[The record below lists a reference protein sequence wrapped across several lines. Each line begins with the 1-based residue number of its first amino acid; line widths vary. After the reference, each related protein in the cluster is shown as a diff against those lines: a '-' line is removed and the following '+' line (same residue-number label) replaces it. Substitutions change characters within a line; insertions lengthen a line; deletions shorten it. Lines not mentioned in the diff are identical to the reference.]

1 MLNFFHLVKFFFF
14 FKFNSNKISFFL
26 DKQECEL
33 RFGSWTYDQQQMNFT
48 YYDAIER
55 NVTIKDY
62 AMSGSWD
69 LLDGPMSIQQS
80 SFTNFTNN
88 TNNSTSTDTRPEKVD
103 GRNRVEF
110 VCKLVIKRKTL
121 FYTVNLIIPTVNDL
135 FEYLNLKINFFQVL
149 ISFLSVFVFYLPT
162 DAGEKMTLS
171 ISILLALV
179 VFLLLISKI
188 LPPTSIVIP
197 LIAKYLLF
205 TLIMNIITIL
215 CTVVIIN
222 YNYRTPR
229 THKMP
234 YWIRR
239 LCIDILPRI
248 LWMERPK
255 KYEKDDGLHLTEAER
270 AKQSMLNYIQA
281 SRALS
286 IAAPTTIN
294 SNKKNSV
301 NHHDD
306 EQLELKQRHT
316 TKNQHRHS
324 SKRQQPNVHQ
334 SSTSDDEE
342 NHSMSQEIDLLLTKE
357 AYEAAEDLS
366 FIANHMRSACYYE
379 EVYFFIRE

>member
-1 MLNFFHLVKFFFF
+1 M
-14 FKFNSNKISFFL
+14 I
-26 DKQECEL
+26 
-33 RFGSWTYDQQQMNFT
+33 
-48 YYDAIER
+48 
-55 NVTIKDY
+55 
-62 AMSGSWD
+62 
-69 LLDGPMSIQQS
+69 
-80 SFTNFTNN
+80 
-88 TNNSTSTDTRPEKVD
+88 
-103 GRNRVEF
+103 
-110 VCKLVIKRKTL
+110 
-121 FYTVNLIIPTVNDL
+121 
-135 FEYLNLKINFFQVL
+135 QVL

-205 TLIMNIITIL
+205 TFIMNIITIF

-248 LWMERPK
+248 LRMERPK
-255 KYEKDDGLHLTEAER
+255 KYEKEDYFGMSEADR
-270 AKQSMLNYIQA
+270 AKQSMLNYMQA

-286 IAAPTTIN
+286 IAAPMLPTHQTNNTTN
-294 SNKKNSV
+294 NNTTTNKNFV
-301 NHHDD
+301 NHSD
-306 EQLELKQRHT
+306 QAIELK
-316 TKNQHRHS
+316 KRHS
-324 SKRQQPNVHQ
+324 SKKKHSFKRQQQHLTVNQ
-334 SSTSDDEE
+334 SSTSDDDNDED
-342 NHSMSQEIDLLLTKE
+342 NHLTTQEIDLLLTKE

-366 FIANHMRSACYYE
+366 FIANHMRSACHYE
-379 EVYFFIRE
+379 EVKFKCLRSLILFSRNSFLFLLFR